1 MRPPARVRFVVI
13 ALTLAGCA
21 AQTTPSPSP
30 SPAEASA
37 PIPSPAA
44 SPAALPS
51 PTAGLTVSGSL
62 GEALTHAGPIPTSVS
77 FTDWAAIKA
86 SSGAPDLTGESPL
99 EDKLRAIRNE
109 ASFGGFGLREIRT
122 HAADWGFDVMDLA
135 WEAQVSGSGTFW
147 ILRLRE
153 GFDLAR
159 LTDKLDAYGF
169 ATEQLPRGTLRV
181 GTIANLTQGGRRSS
195 NVAFLHTGV
204 LDDGRT
210 LVLSSLGDPE
220 RGDPVRQILTDGP
233 RAVADLSA
241 QSVAGLLD
249 GPHVASILVGWDCR
263 QLVAQGFASVS
274 PEVRAEIDLQLAA
287 AGPLTAYNALAIG
300 YGRDPDLHGRV
311 VMGYAEA
318 GQAQADLVGR
328 RLLAETGIS
337 ASTRSATVP
346 LHYSDRLFTLA
357 SASVAERAIILDL
370 APAAEQVPVPVPV
383 PSSGGSLLPTESFPR
398 RLAEMVLSRDLL
410 FAAC

>member
-1 MRPPARVRFVVI
+1 VVI

-21 AQTTPSPSP
+21 AQATPSPSP
-30 SPAEASA
+30 PPAGTAL

-44 SPAALPS
+44 SPTALPS
-51 PTAGLTVSGSL
+51 PTAGVTVSGPL
-62 GEALTHAGPIPTSVS
+62 GEALAHAGPIPELIS

-86 SSGAPDLTGESPL
+86 SAGAPGLTGESPL

-122 HAADWGFDVMDLA
+122 HALDWGFDVMDLD
-135 WEAQVSGSGTFW
+135 WEAQVSGPGVFW
-147 ILRLRE
+147 VLRLRE

-169 ATEQLPRGTLRV
+169 ATEQLPHGTLRV
-181 GTIANLTQGGRRSS
+181 GTVANFTQGGRQLG
-195 NVAFLHTGV
+195 NVAFLRTGV

-210 LVLSSLGDPE
+210 LVLSSFGDPA

-233 RAVADLSA
+233 RPVADLSA

-249 GPHVASILVGWDCR
+249 GPSVASILVGWDCR
-263 QLVAQGFASVS
+263 QLVAQGFGSVN
-274 PEVRAEIDLQLAA
+274 PEVRAKIDRQLAA

-300 YGRDPDLHGRV
+300 YDRDPDLHGRV
-311 VMGYAEA
+311 VIGYPEE
-318 GQAQADLVGR
+318 GQAQADLEGR
-328 RLLAETGIS
+328 RFLAETGIS
-337 ASTRSATVP
+337 AATRSSTVP
-346 LHYSDRLFTLA
+346 LHYSERMFTLER
-357 SASVAERAIILDL
+357 ASVAERAIILDL
-370 APAAEQVPVPVPV
+370 VPVAEQVPT
-383 PSSGGSLLPTESFPR
+383 PSGSGSLRPTESFPR